1 MKISHDLASRMPFGE
16 MMLERVLLPL
26 QARHLHGPRWVPYR
40 KDELLVVCLV
50 RNGERFIDS
59 FVQHYFGLGVRHI
72 VFLDND
78 STDSTVSLA
87 SAYPQVSVY
96 TTDLPFRGNNRLM
109 RRFLLN
115 RFGRRDHWVL
125 CVDVDE
131 LFDYPYSDRISLTS
145 LLAYLNSKSY
155 TAMVS
160 YLLDMVSDKPIRDS
174 GSGRESLKT
183 SHPFYDISAVK
194 KLDYFSEDGYRGDR
208 FVRHN
213 TVTNREIRRYVGGV
227 RSQAFGLDNVYLI
240 KHPLMFRDGQAKLVH
255 QHFVDYASVAD
266 LTGVLYHY
274 KFIRGFDCQVQD
286 AVKDSQYASDSY
298 EYRAYQEVLE
308 RNPNLCLKYESA
320 ERLESVNQLVRER
333 FLQVSRD
340 YEDWVDRHAT

>member
-1 MKISHDLASRMPFGE
+1 

-26 QARHLHGPRWVPYR
+26 QSRRLHGPRWVPYQE
-40 KDELLVVCLV
+40 DELLAVCLV
-50 RNGERFIDS
+50 RNGERFLDS
-59 FVQHYFGLGVRHI
+59 FVQHYLGLGVRHI

-78 STDSTVSLA
+78 STDSTVALA

-96 TTDLPFRGNNRLM
+96 ATDLPFRGNNRLM

-115 RFGRRDHWVL
+115 RFGRRDRWVL

-131 LFDYPYSDRISLTS
+131 LFDYPYSDRISLKS
-145 LLAYLNSKSY
+145 LLGYLTSKSY
-155 TAMVS
+155 TTMVS

-174 GSGRESLKT
+174 NSGRENLKT

-213 TVTNREIRRYVGGV
+213 TVTNPEVRRYVGGI
-227 RSQAFGLDNVYLI
+227 RSQAFGLENVYLI
-240 KHPLMFRDGQAKLVH
+240 KHPLMFCDGKAKLVH

-274 KFIRGFDCQVQD
+274 KFIKGFDHQVRD
-286 AVKDSQYASDSY
+286 AVSQKQYASDSY
-298 EYRAYQEVLE
+298 EYRAYHNVLE

-320 ERLESVNQLVRER
+320 KRLESVNQLVGEH
-333 FLQVSRD
+333 FLHITRD
-340 YEDWVDRHAT
+340 YQDWVDQQTK